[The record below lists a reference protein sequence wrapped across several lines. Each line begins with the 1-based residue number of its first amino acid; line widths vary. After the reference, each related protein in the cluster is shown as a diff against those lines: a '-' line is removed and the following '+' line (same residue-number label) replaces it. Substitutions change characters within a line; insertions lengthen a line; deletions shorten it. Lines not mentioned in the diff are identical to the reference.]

1 MKTTRITSGLAAAAL
16 LATGSFALAVPAGAS
31 DAETATCTTTE
42 HWPASAEGRPAA
54 HPETDADY
62 VWFRASTSAA
72 STG

>member
-1 MKTTRITSGLAAAAL
+1 MSRA
-16 LATGSFALAVPAGAS
+16 PAGAT
-31 DAETATCTTTE
+31 ETETTICSTTE

-62 VWFRASTSAA
+62 LWFRASTSAA